1 MFLHPSSLTSSNEAK
16 VGRPIVVVR
25 NLTPSLEE
33 MKVVQGL
40 YIKEL
45 LRIWEEGK
53 DLYAKDRK
61 QELRIVS

>member
-1 MFLHPSSLTSSNEAK
+1 MTASNEAK

-25 NLTPSLEE
+25 NSTPSLED